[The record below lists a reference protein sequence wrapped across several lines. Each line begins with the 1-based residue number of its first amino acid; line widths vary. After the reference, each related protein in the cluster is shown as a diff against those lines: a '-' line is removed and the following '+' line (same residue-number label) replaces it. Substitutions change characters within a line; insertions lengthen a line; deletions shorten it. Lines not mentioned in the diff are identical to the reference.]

1 MKAYY
6 DIHIHSVL
14 SACASEIQTP
24 NNILNMCMLKGL
36 NIVSITD
43 HNSLKQMETID
54 KIVPSYDFLFLYGVE
69 VTVKEGF
76 HVLAYFEN
84 LKQALTFDTIIEKA
98 NPKIP
103 FHNHYGR
110 QVLCDEFDE
119 EIGEIDYQLN
129 VPLSIDLAKMITEVH
144 TLGGVV
150 ILAHIDRS
158 NGILEYYSDFSNY
171 NIDGIEVREK
181 EKIASLLIQHPYLNN
196 YQILY
201 SSDAHSLENIHERDF
216 FLELEN
222 LNFECFKRALKK

>member
-6 DIHIHSVL
+6 DLHIHSVL

-43 HNSLKQMETID
+43 HNTLKQMETID

-84 LKQALTFDTIIEKA
+84 LQQALVFDKIIEEA

-103 FHNHYGR
+103 FQNQYGR

-119 EIGEIDYQLN
+119 EIKEIDYQLN
-129 VPLSIDLAKMITEVH
+129 VPLSINLETMITEVH
-144 TLGGVV
+144 ALDGVV
-150 ILAHIDRS
+150 ILAHIDRTS
-158 NGILEYYSDFSNY
+158 GILEYCSDFSNY
-171 NIDGIEVREK
+171 KIDGIEVREK
-181 EKIASLLIQHPYLNN
+181 DKITSLLIQYPYLNN

-201 SSDAHSLENIHERDF
+201 SSDAHSLENIHEREF
-216 FLELEN
+216 FLELEK
-222 LNFECFKRALKK
+222 LSFKSFKRALKK